1 MTAPDM
7 PALPDAGDRPW
18 TDWGDG
24 IQAMVAYL
32 NTVVAA
38 LSPAAGPV
46 VTVCA
51 VTPDIA
57 GNVQLDPDDVGAMPA
72 DYTPSLADAPPG
84 TYVVVDK
91 DPTTGFWPA
100 SYDATGAAVYTSG
113 AANAG
118 TRPTARTDIV
128 IVWRGADPSPASV
141 GSGTGGM
148 LRGKDERK
156 IPG

>member
-1 MTAPDM
+1 VTAPDM
-7 PALPDAGDRPW
+7 PALPNAGDRPW

-32 NTVVAA
+32 NTKVAA
-38 LSPAAGPV
+38 LSPTAGPV
-46 VTVCA
+46 VTVNG
-51 VTPDIA
+51 VTPDVA
-57 GNVQLDPDDVGAMPA
+57 GNVLLGPDDVDAKPS
-72 DYTPSLADAPPG
+72 DYAPSYADATPG
-84 TYVVVDK
+84 STFVVDK
-91 DPTTGFWPA
+91 DPVTGFWPT
-100 SYDATGAAVYTSG
+100 SYDATGAAIYTSG

-141 GSGTGGM
+141 ASGTGGM

>member
-1 MTAPDM
+1 VTAPDM
-7 PALPDAGDRPW
+7 PALPNAGDRPW

-38 LSPAAGPV
+38 LSPVDGPV
-46 VTVCA
+46 VTVCL

-57 GNVQLDPDDVGAMPA
+57 GNVALGPDDVGAMPA
-72 DYTPSLADAPPG
+72 DYTPSFADAPPG
-84 TYVVVDK
+84 SLFYVDK
-91 DPTTGFWPA
+91 DTVTGFWPA
-100 SYDATGAAVYTSG
+100 SYDATGAPVYTSG

-141 GSGTGGM
+141 ASGTGGM